1 MNRLSEVTTFANK
14 NAIRILDREDTR
26 VAKTIH
32 VLSVGSVDS
41 GSVVHDTLLD
51 GASFHLIIASDYR
64 ELWGMPMQE
73 SIHVAIL
80 HNTLSSFELEA
91 AGRLIR
97 RRWPH
102 ARILVVSSREIFLE
116 DALYDDRV
124 APTAAPEA
132 LLTTIE
138 QLLGGWHEWRHGD
151 VVM

>member
-1 MNRLSEVTTFANK
+1 MNRLCDVTTFAHD
-14 NAIRILDREDTR
+14 NAIRTLDREHPG

-32 VLSVGSVDS
+32 VLSVGSVDR

-51 GASFHLIIASDYR
+51 EASFRLTIATDYQK
-64 ELWGMPMQE
+64 LWGMPTQE

-80 HNTLSSFELEA
+80 HNTLSSFDLEA

-102 ARILVVSSREIFLE
+102 ARILVVSSGESFLE

-124 APTAAPEA
+124 EPTAAQEV

-138 QLLGGWHEWRHGD
+138 RLTGGWHEWRSRD

>member
-1 MNRLSEVTTFANK
+1 MNRLVDVTPFANA
-14 NAIRILDREDTR
+14 NAIRTLGREDIP

-32 VLSVGSVDS
+32 VLSVGSMDR

-51 GASFHLIIASDYR
+51 EASFHLSIATDYR
-64 ELWGMPMQE
+64 ELWGMPTQE

-97 RRWPH
+97 RRWPQ
-102 ARILVVSSREIFLE
+102 ARILVVSSGESYLE

-124 APTAAPEA
+124 APTAAPEV
-132 LLTTIE
+132 LLTTID
-138 QLLGGWHEWRHGD
+138 QLLGGWHEWRPGD

>member
-1 MNRLSEVTTFANK
+1 
-14 NAIRILDREDTR
+14 
-26 VAKTIH
+26 
-32 VLSVGSVDS
+32 
-41 GSVVHDTLLD
+41 VVHDTLLD
-51 GASFHLIIASDYR
+51 GASFHLTIAIDYR
-64 ELWGMPMQE
+64 ELWGMPTQE

-97 RRWPH
+97 RRWPL
-102 ARILVVSSREIFLE
+102 ARILVVSSGESFLE

-124 APTAAPEA
+124 APTAAPEV